1 MMTRSRASIC
11 VATLTSNINLALPMQ
26 DDEMAI
32 EVVVPVEEK
41 EIDSVALGK
50 TLWNEITAGV
60 GIWGAFRP
68 VFAVA
73 LSLVP
78 FLFLGQHFNRNHRRG
93 ADWFLLQ
100 IPLAFT
106 LILWILLYVW
116 SVFDAWRDAS
126 VMVARSH
133 DQS

>member
-1 MMTRSRASIC
+1 
-11 VATLTSNINLALPMQ
+11 MQ
-26 DDEMAI
+26 DDDSEI
-32 EVVVPVEEK
+32 EVVVPVEGTD
-41 EIDSVALGK
+41 IDSLELGK
-50 TLWNEITAGV
+50 TIWNEITAGV

-68 VFAVA
+68 VFAVV

-78 FLFLGQHFNRNHRRG
+78 FLYLGQHFNRRHQRG
-93 ADWFLLQ
+93 FDWFLLQ

-106 LILWILLYVW
+106 LVLWVLLYVW

-126 VMVARSH
+126 VIVAKSH

>member
-1 MMTRSRASIC
+1 M
-11 VATLTSNINLALPMQ
+11 LD
-26 DDEMAI
+26 DDEVL
-32 EVVVPVEEK
+32 EVVVPVEADSV
-41 EIDSVALGK
+41 DSVALGK
-50 TLWNEITAGV
+50 TIWSEITAGV

-68 VFAVA
+68 LIAVV

-106 LILWILLYVW
+106 LVLWVLLYLW
-116 SVFDAWRDAS
+116 SIIVAWRDAS
-126 VMVARSH
+126 IIVSANS
-133 DQS
+133 

>member
-1 MMTRSRASIC
+1 
-11 VATLTSNINLALPMQ
+11 MQ
-26 DDEMAI
+26 DDDMAL

-41 EIDSVALGK
+41 DVDSIALGK
-50 TLWNEITAGV
+50 TIWNEITAGV

-78 FLFLGQHFNRNHRRG
+78 FLFLGQHFNRKHRRG
-93 ADWFLLQ
+93 FDWFLLQ

-106 LILWILLYVW
+106 LVLWVLLYFW

-126 VMVARSH
+126 VNVANSH

>member
-1 MMTRSRASIC
+1 
-11 VATLTSNINLALPMQ
+11 MQ
-26 DDEMAI
+26 DDEMAL

-41 EIDSVALGK
+41 DIDSIALGK
-50 TLWNEITAGV
+50 TIWNEITAGV

-93 ADWFLLQ
+93 FDWFLLQ

-106 LILWILLYVW
+106 LVLWVLLYIW

-126 VMVARSH
+126 VGVAKSH